1 MANDYDVKARNLM
14 VDALGAVAVRIA
26 LHTGDPG
33 GADSATNEVT
43 GGTYA
48 RGTAA
53 WDAAGSPDT
62 GAAYLS
68 GDVVIDVPAGNTI
81 TYISV
86 WNSAGTS
93 RYLKKSVTSE
103 AFGADGTYTVL
114 ASGTTL
120 DLNDA

>member
-1 MANDYDVKARNLM
+1 MANDYDMKARNAM
-14 VDALGAVAVRIA
+14 VDALAALGVRIA

-43 GGTYA
+43 GGSYA
-48 RGTAA
+48 RGTCA
-53 WDAAGSPDT
+53 WDAAGSPT
-62 GAAYLS
+62 PGAAFLAD
-68 GDVVIDVPAGNTI
+68 DVSIAVPAGNTV

-103 AFGADGTYTVL
+103 AFGADGTYIVDSAT
-114 ASGTTL
+114 TTL